1 VLLDQSVMSG
11 VGNIYADESLWRAK
25 VHPQTPGA
33 SLSVRKIGS
42 LLQAVDS
49 VMSQALLEGGTS
61 FDSLY
66 TNVNGES
73 GYFAHSLAVYGRK
86 DQPCP
91 RCHTQVRRIIVGGR
105 SSHFCSKC
113 QVR

>member
-1 VLLDQSVMSG
+1 M
-11 VGNIYADESLWRAK
+11 
-25 VHPQTPGA
+25 
-33 SLSVRKIGS
+33 GS
-42 LLQAVDS
+42 LLDAVAS

-73 GYFAHSLAVYGRK
+73 GYFSNSLMAYGRENE
-86 DQPCP
+86 PCL
-91 RCHTQVRRIIVGGR
+91 RCHNQINRIMVGGR
-105 SSHFCSKC
+105 SAHFCPKC